1 MAEQDEFAD
10 IPGTVLFDARRAR
23 QGYWLNSFCM
33 SLMKADNRATFKADE
48 AAYLQRFAMTQEQ
61 REGVMARNWNGLL
74 ALGGN
79 IYYLAKIGATDGKS
93 FQQIAAEM
101 SGMSQ
106 QQYAQMMLS
115 GGRSIDGNR
124 SVAGKHNG

>member
-1 MAEQDEFAD
+1 MAGGEFSD
-10 IPGTVLFDARRAR
+10 IPGTILFDARRAR

-33 SLMKADNRATFKADE
+33 SLMQPANRMDFKADE
-48 AAYLQRFAMTQEQ
+48 TAYLQRFALSDAQ
-61 REGVMARNWNGLL
+61 RAAVLKRDWNAML

-101 SGMSQ
+101 TGMSQ
-106 QQYAQMMLS
+106 DDYAKMMLS

-124 SVAGKHNG
+124 SLAGKKDG